1 MFELFAICN
10 QLGVLQK
17 GLHVS
22 LILDVQNL
30 HIYFD
35 KNMQTI
41 GDSFAR
47 SFSCR
52 NNDENNLKIA
62 G

>member
-17 GLHVS
+17 DLHVL

-35 KNMQTI
+35 KNMQNVHN
-41 GDSFAR
+41 R
-47 SFSCR
+47 SR
-52 NNDENNLKIA
+52 EEVQNYD
-62 G
+62 

>member
-17 GLHVS
+17 DLHV
-22 LILDVQNL
+22 LPILNVQNL

-35 KNMQTI
+35 KNMQNVHN
-41 GDSFAR
+41 R
-47 SFSCR
+47 SR
-52 NNDENNLKIA
+52 EEVQNYD
-62 G
+62 